1 MTASLDRPPPRGLGR
16 LVLVAVAFGLLVP
29 APLFAFPFA
38 VMLAFSRPAS
48 RGEVIMASL
57 AGGLSMWWLLQPGNP
72 PDQALRAAL
81 LLSTAAFVLLARFG
95 ALSFTHRA
103 LIAIG
108 VATAG
113 VTLFF
118 VAFGWSWDQLHWW
131 VISQRTQEGGQA
143 LAVLRAGARGDSSAA
158 LIDNLQTVL
167 ARSAAFEAD
176 NYAAMTG
183 LKLLAGLA
191 LATALY
197 HRVATNPRGPA
208 LGRFRDFRFTEHLGW
223 AAAIPLVIILLP
235 DLIRAKV
242 AAANM
247 LLLVGALYAL
257 RGLAVAAFV
266 AGLAG
271 TGPIATALVLMAA
284 FFMLPVVIGGGIL
297 LGVLDAGM
305 DLRRRWK
312 RESSKQ

>member
-1 MTASLDRPPPRGLGR
+1 MAPSLERPPAGGLGR

-29 APLFAFPFA
+29 APLFAFPLA
-38 VMLAFSRPAS
+38 LMLVSSRPERRA
-48 RGEVIMASL
+48 EVLLAAL
-57 AGGLSMWWLLQPGNP
+57 AGGLSVWWLLQPGNP
-72 PDQALRAAL
+72 PDQVLRTGL
-81 LLSTAAFVLLARFG
+81 LLSTVAFMVLSRSA

-113 VTLFF
+113 VAVLF

-131 VISQRTQEGGQA
+131 VITQRTHEGGEA
-143 LAVLRAGARGDSSAA
+143 LAVLRAGSSGGNAA
-158 LIDNLQTVL
+158 ATPLIDHLQTVL

-191 LATALY
+191 LATGLY
-197 HRVATNPRGPA
+197 HRVATHPRGAA

-223 AAAIPLVIILLP
+223 AAAIPLAIVLLP

-242 AAANM
+242 AASNM

-271 TGPIATALVLMAA
+271 TGPIATALAVMAA
-284 FFMLPVVIGGGIL
+284 FFMLPVVLGGGIL

-312 RESSKQ
+312 REQ